1 MPKHSTLRGVQRWKG
16 RQGGPSGLFFFQ
28 QSIDHYLSKR
38 VDLFHRQEGEN
49 ILDGLNRSDVL
60 IKRACGKASTFFF
73 KRGPSL
79 LGVSYK
85 YSFFRKGV
93 KKSKIIAS
101 N

>member
-60 IKRACGKASTFFF
+60 IKRACGKASTFFLREAPPF
-73 KRGPSL
+73 WASHTNTPFSE
-79 LGVSYK
+79 
-85 YSFFRKGV
+85 KG
-93 KKSKIIAS
+93 SKIAK
-101 N
+101 